1 MIQDVVLA
9 VEKHFNDNWID
20 SEVNYDQ
27 PQFTPTSTKWVE
39 IIVNPVLSE
48 NASFTCTKETFEL
61 HTLVYGANKVEAGT
75 LADSVI
81 AFLQNTQIDML
92 TVKTW
97 GTIANGNLETDDT
110 YFYKLYFEC
119 QA

>member
-9 VEKHFNDNWID
+9 VEKHFNDNWVA

-27 PQFTPTSTKWVE
+27 PQFTPQSSKWIE

-48 NASFTCTKETFEL
+48 NASFTCTRETFEL

-75 LADSVI
+75 LVDSVV
-81 AFLQNTQIDML
+81 AFLQNKQIDML
-92 TVKTW
+92 TVRTW
-97 GTIANGNLETDDT
+97 GIIANGTLETDDK
-110 YFYKLYFEC
+110 YFYKIYFDC